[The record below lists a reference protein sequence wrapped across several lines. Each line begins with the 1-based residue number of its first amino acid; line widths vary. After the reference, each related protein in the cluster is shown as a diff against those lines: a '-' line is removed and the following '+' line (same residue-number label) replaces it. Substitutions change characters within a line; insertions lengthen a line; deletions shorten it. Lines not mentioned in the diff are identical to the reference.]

1 MTHYCHSIPP
11 AVSEN
16 VSLAGRGY
24 YGIGGSARYFAEPG
38 SLAELADILLWSVE
52 QRLPLALMGSG
63 SNILLSDADF
73 AGMVIS
79 LGRMERMHW
88 LSDDE
93 LFCEAGVENSR
104 IAEELL
110 RAGRGGGEWLYRLPG
125 QIGATVRMNARC
137 FGGEVSAITAAV
149 LTLSVEGCLR
159 WRLPEEIFYG
169 YKHTALMESP
179 EIVVASLLR
188 FAETRPVEETRAL
201 MEGHKGE
208 REAKHHF
215 DFPSC
220 GSTFKNNYAVGRS
233 SGSIFEELGFKGQS
247 EGGAMVSPHHANF
260 IFNKG
265 GATATEVLTLAAR
278 MKHAAFAEAGAQL
291 DLEVQCV
298 GLFDGDLLAS
308 CGVPSAAD
316 KLEPSKGW
324 AGLFWNPQKEGAA
337 ATPELLFP
345 RMLMQGALVGYSCI
359 DREFPAG
366 AFAAVEQLRSLED
379 AALNPEAPFLR
390 WTTSS
395 SVPALFPLKPPSTIP
410 PGSFTD
416 GLWHYSVSELFIA
429 SGTPGGGY
437 LEFEICPEGHW
448 VALRFDAPRK
458 RAKGCEVLSAE
469 PWLKAVHKVQDEGRF
484 GMELSWKLLHPFV
497 KGDILALQCSAS
509 SGRGELGLFPWWP
522 NASLP
527 ADFHQPER
535 FFRIRL
541 L

>member
-1 MTHYCHSIPP
+1 MTVVNDFTIPL
-11 AVSEN
+11 AVSEHL
-16 VSLAGRGY
+16 SLAERGY
-24 YGIGGSARYFAEPG
+24 YGIGGSARYVAEPG
-38 SLAELADILLWSVE
+38 SLAELADILLWSVA

-63 SNILLSDADF
+63 SNILFSDADF
-73 AGMVIS
+73 AGVVIS
-79 LGRMERMHW
+79 LGRMEQMHW
-88 LSDDE
+88 LSDDA

-110 RAGRGGGEWLYRLPG
+110 RSGRGGGEWLYRLPG

-188 FAETRPVEETRAL
+188 FPHARSAEETRAL
-201 MEGHKGE
+201 MEGHEGE

-233 SGSIFEELGFKGQS
+233 SGSIFEELGFKGVA

-260 IFNKG
+260 IYNRG
-265 GATATEVLTLAAR
+265 GATARDVLTLAAR
-278 MKHAAFAEAGAQL
+278 MKKAAFEQTGAQL
-291 DLEVQCV
+291 DLEVQCI

-308 CGVPSAAD
+308 CGVASVVD

-324 AGLFWNPQKEGAA
+324 AGLLWNPQEGAA
-337 ATPELLFP
+337 ATPESLFP
-345 RMLMQGALVGYSCI
+345 RMLMQGPLLGYAAL

-366 AFAAVEQLRSLED
+366 AFVAVEQLRSLEE
-379 AALNPEAPFLR
+379 AALKPEAPFLR
-390 WTTSS
+390 WTTRSAD
-395 SVPALFPLKPPSTIP
+395 PAIFALKPPATLP
-410 PGSFTD
+410 AGSFID
-416 GLWHYSVSELFIA
+416 GLWNYGVSELFIA
-429 SGTPGGGY
+429 SAAPGGGY
-437 LEFEICPEGHW
+437 LEFELTPEGHW

-458 RAKGCEVLSAE
+458 RTKGFEALSAE
-469 PWLKAVHKVQDEGRF
+469 PWKKAVGTLLDEGGF
-484 GMELSWKLLHPFV
+484 GMEFSWELLQPFV
-497 KGDILALQCSAS
+497 KGGTLALQCAAS
-509 SGRGELGLFPWWP
+509 CGRGEFGLFPWWK
-522 NASLP
+522 NAPLP
-527 ADFHQPER
+527 ADFHQPAR